1 MFASF
6 NALAKT
12 QGCKDWLLNF
22 KRKWNLDIGSLPHR
36 PSGEPP
42 EIKNKAP
49 TGKPFAASFLTSNWN
64 NLEEDI
70 EKSGGSFFGT
80 KIGSKNENQNWF
92 STYGLVKGGTKHGSI
107 FGTKIAS
114 KNRTSFV
121 FSVKKLKPA
130 TKKNQKTKSD
140 FSSSGSR
147 ICAATRFIM
156 ELSTCSTCMKYNCYD
171 GICPPALGVQLISKF
186 ETTQC
191 FNNIFVDD
199 ANKGK

>member
-22 KRKWNLDIGSLPHR
+22 KKKWNLDIGSLPHR

-80 KIGSKNENQNWF
+80 KVGSKNENQNWF
-92 STYGLVKGGTKHGSI
+92 STYGLVKGGTKHASI

-114 KNRTSFV
+114 KNGTSFL
-121 FSVKKLKPA
+121 FKRKKIEA
-130 TKKNQKTKSD
+130 SNQKKSENEVRFFFIWVAYLCSNTIHNGTKHM
-140 FSSSGSR
+140 FHMHEIQLLWRNLSSCFGGS
-147 ICAATRFIM
+147 
-156 ELSTCSTCMKYNCYD
+156 
-171 GICPPALGVQLISKF
+171 
-186 ETTQC
+186 
-191 FNNIFVDD
+191 VDQQIW
-199 ANKGK
+199 NHPVLQ